1 MKSGLKDS
9 VPTPSINPNE
19 LIPRE
24 VKMKRKRYHY
34 LTNYKEREEV
44 MCLRFSGVHPRIIPP
59 LSTALLPVSAQQ
71 SPQWKTYRGTFTG
84 APVVLPAADRST
96 GVK

>member
-1 MKSGLKDS
+1 
-9 VPTPSINPNE
+9 
-19 LIPRE
+19 
-24 VKMKRKRYHY
+24 MKRKRYHY
-34 LTNYKEREEV
+34 LTNYKDREEV
-44 MCLRFSGVHPRIIPP
+44 VICLRFLGVPPSMILP

-84 APVVLPAADRST
+84 TPVMLLGAEGSR